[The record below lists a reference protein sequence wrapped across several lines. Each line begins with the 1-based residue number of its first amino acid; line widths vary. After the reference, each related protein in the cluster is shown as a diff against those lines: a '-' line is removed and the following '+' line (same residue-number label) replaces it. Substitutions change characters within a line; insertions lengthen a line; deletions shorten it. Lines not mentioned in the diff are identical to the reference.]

1 MLKADTKAIAAH
13 LQGGAAQQKFT
24 AGRAVRVELVEL
36 PLPLQTSI
44 TADCCG
50 MMPNYVC
57 NLATEAPMQ
66 NVHQAKLVSPML
78 LLIAQKFLHQI
89 LETVTTAEFRG
100 KLPTINVHDLA
111 MKAPTENVQQ
121 GKNVGQMPLLAQ
133 LCLHHQLCCS
143 VVALTLIHK

>member
-24 AGRAVRVELVEL
+24 AGRAVRVELVER
-36 PLPLQTSI
+36 PLLLQTSI
-44 TADCCG
+44 TADHHG
-50 MMPNYVC
+50 GMPNNVG
-57 NLATEAPMQ
+57 NHATEELMQ
-66 NVHQAKLVSPML
+66 NVVAKLVTPML
-78 LLIAQKFLHQI
+78 ILAKKFLHQI
-89 LETVTTAEFRG
+89 LETVTTAGFRG
-100 KLPTINVHDLA
+100 KMPTINVHNLA

-143 VVALTLIHK
+143 VAALNLIHK

>member
-1 MLKADTKAIAAH
+1 MLTADTETIAAP
-13 LQGGAAQQKFT
+13 LQGGAAQQKTT
-24 AGRAVRVELVEL
+24 AGRAVRMELVDR
-36 PLPLQTSI
+36 PLLLQTSI
-44 TADCCG
+44 TADHHG

-100 KLPTINVHDLA
+100 KMPTINVHNLA

-121 GKNVGQMPLLAQ
+121 GKNVGQMPAIAQ
-133 LCLHHQLCCS
+133 LCLHRQLCCS
-143 VVALTLIHK
+143 VAALNLIHK

>member
-13 LQGGAAQQKFT
+13 LQGGAAQQKTT
-24 AGRAVRVELVEL
+24 AGRAVRVELVEQL
-36 PLPLQTSI
+36 LQTSI
-44 TADCCG
+44 TADHHG
-50 MMPNYVC
+50 GMPNNVG
-57 NLATEAPMQ
+57 NHATEAPMQ

-100 KLPTINVHDLA
+100 KMPTINVHNLA

-121 GKNVGQMPLLAQ
+121 GKNVGQMPAIAQ
-133 LCLHHQLCCS
+133 LCLHRQLCCS
-143 VVALTLIHK
+143 VAALNLIHK